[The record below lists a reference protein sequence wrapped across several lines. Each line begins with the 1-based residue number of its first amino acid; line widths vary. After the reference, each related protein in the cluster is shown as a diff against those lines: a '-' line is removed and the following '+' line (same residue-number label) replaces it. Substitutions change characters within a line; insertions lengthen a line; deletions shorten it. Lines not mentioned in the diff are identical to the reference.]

1 MNKRLQD
8 YAYRINVS
16 LVMMVLAGLTAV
28 VIVLFTISFQTIKAA
43 MVNPV
48 KSLRTE

>member
-1 MNKRLQD
+1 MNKWLQD

-16 LVMMVLAGLTAV
+16 LWMMVLAGLTAI
-28 VIVLFTISFQTIKAA
+28 VIVLFTISFQAIKAA